1 MTRLSVAK
9 ACGEEPAVLERHLT
23 VREAAAFLGG
33 ERFVRRLIAERRIT
47 YVKDRSRILIAE
59 SVVAEYLKV
68 RTVPAL
74 RPATRRRAA

>member
-9 ACGEEPAVLERHLT
+9 ARSDEAAVLERHLT
-23 VREAAAFLGG
+23 VREASVFLGG

-59 SVVAEYLKV
+59 SVVAEYLKA

-74 RPATRRRAA
+74 RPTPRRRAA